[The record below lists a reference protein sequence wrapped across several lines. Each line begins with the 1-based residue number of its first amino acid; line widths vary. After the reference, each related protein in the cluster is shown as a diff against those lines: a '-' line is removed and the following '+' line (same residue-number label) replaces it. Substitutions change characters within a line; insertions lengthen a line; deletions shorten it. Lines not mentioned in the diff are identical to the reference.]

1 VSTAE
6 EKNKALIREITDL
19 IWNQRQVERIP
30 EFYSPDYVADYRP
43 YAPERKGH
51 VAIREM
57 VERAHSTFPD
67 YHEEVQ
73 QLVAEGD
80 YVVVRLKTSGTQKGN
95 WGRVPATGKP
105 VEFEEIAILKIGD
118 GKVVWQRGV
127 VDNLSVLR
135 QLGVV
140 PTPPQETPR

>member
-1 VSTAE
+1 LTIQ
-6 EKNKALIREITDL
+6 EKNKALVREITDQ
-19 IWNQRQVERIP
+19 IWNQRKLERIP
-30 EFYSPDYVADYRP
+30 EFYSPEYVADYRP

-51 VAIREM
+51 DAIREM
-57 VERAHSTFPD
+57 VERAHSSFPD

-80 YVVVRLKTSGTQKGN
+80 YVVVRLTTSGTQKGK
-95 WGRVPATGKP
+95 WGPVPPTGKRI
-105 VEFEEIAILKIGD
+105 EFEEIAILKIAD

-140 PTPPQETPR
+140 PTPR